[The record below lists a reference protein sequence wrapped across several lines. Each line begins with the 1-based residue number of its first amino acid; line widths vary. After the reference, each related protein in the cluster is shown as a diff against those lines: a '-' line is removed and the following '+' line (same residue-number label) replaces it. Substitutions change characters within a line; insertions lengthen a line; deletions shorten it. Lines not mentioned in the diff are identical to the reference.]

1 MKNRLNDLFSDS
13 RKTTVLLAVMCLDFL
28 FIGVDVVMAHSQ
40 TNFFRW
46 ALIPI
51 GYSVIAVF
59 AILARIMSQAN
70 RVVKR
75 AFQSVMWSGVL
86 VGVAGTFFHVT
97 GNATSGQVSFHRL
110 LIEGSPVAA
119 PVAFAGIASYAL
131 VSEQYRGTARRSKLL
146 TLVGLGFLG
155 AVAAAFFDHARLDFV
170 PSYTLIPIVTG
181 TLAAISCF
189 YLASSK
195 ANATETRIFLSV
207 LALSAFVGLV
217 GFVLHVLG
225 DLAGTQGIV
234 WVRFLYRNPILGPL
248 LFCNLALLGGLS
260 ILPESNMT
268 KKASM
273 SLNDTTKVRIRQKV

>member
-1 MKNRLNDLFSDS
+1 MKNRLNDLFLASG
-13 RKTTVLLAVMCLDFL
+13 KTRVLLAVMCLDFL

-51 GYSVIAVF
+51 GYSVIAVL
-59 AILARIMSQAN
+59 AILARIMSPAN
-70 RVVKR
+70 GVRR
-75 AFQSVMWSGVL
+75 AFQTAMWSGVF
-86 VGVAGTFFHVT
+86 VGVTGTFFHLH

-119 PVAFAGIASYAL
+119 PIAFAGIASYAL
-131 VSEQYRGTARRSKLL
+131 ASEQYRGTVRRSKLL

-155 AVAAAFFDHARLDFV
+155 AVGAAFFDHGRLDFV
-170 PSYTLIPIVTG
+170 PSYTLIPIVSG
-181 TLAAISCF
+181 TLAAMSCF
-189 YLASSK
+189 YIASSK
-195 ANATETRIFLSV
+195 ANATETRIFLYV
-207 LALSAFVGLV
+207 LAMSALVGLV

-225 DLAGTQGIV
+225 DLAGTESIV

-260 ILPESNMT
+260 ILPESGIVEKT
-268 KKASM
+268 SK
-273 SLNDTTKVRIRQKV
+273 SLNDTTKGRIRQNV